1 MHIDSKRREG
11 QMFWIAD
18 RIAYRLFSRC
28 DYLYAK
34 IAGDRALVCQM
45 KERYQNRYQI
55 SDARYQTRYHHH
67 LRLRLQCLRH

>member
-11 QMFWIAD
+11 QMFRIAD
-18 RIAYRLFSRC
+18 RIAYHLFSRC

-45 KERYQNRYQI
+45 KERYQK
-55 SDARYQTRYHHH
+55 
-67 LRLRLQCLRH
+67 